1 MSKHY
6 DSILYILY
14 IYVSTQKW
22 YSISMKEG
30 GGMALTDAQKR
41 AVAKYNEKAYD
52 RIEVKVYKGQKD
64 KIKAHA
70 ESKGMSL
77 NAYINDLIEKD
88 MNK

>member
-1 MSKHY
+1 
-6 DSILYILY
+6 
-14 IYVSTQKW
+14 
-22 YSISMKEG
+22 MKEG

-77 NAYINDLIEKD
+77 NAYINDLIAKD

>member
-1 MSKHY
+1 
-6 DSILYILY
+6 
-14 IYVSTQKW
+14 
-22 YSISMKEG
+22 MKEG